1 MLNKKLYGGGVQN
14 NSKIQSE
21 LISSPE
27 LRPLLIFSDD
37 VSKLSDENLTF
48 FLYETQTKIQKI
60 YNLFFTISFFLIALA
75 VFIMFQKS
83 TRRKNRLTVRNAIKE
98 AHLDFSREIHD
109 GIAQD
114 LAALK
119 FTLKSGELEKARRFA
134 EHAFNESRYL
144 IEETQINLS
153 GDFIQNIQNLLSSF
167 EVNFSIP
174 AEFLCAS
181 ENVQKIPQKHKQ
193 SLLKILNECLSNVAR
208 HSKATKVKVKIV
220 DLSDGFRFLV
230 SDNGGGNIDSGKH
243 NQQNE
248 RKHFGLENIQER
260 ARQMNGE
267 AQINFANEVGGTTVA
282 ITVKDFVR

>member
-1 MLNKKLYGGGVQN
+1 MVQ
-14 NSKIQSE
+14 
-21 LISSPE
+21 
-27 LRPLLIFSDD
+27 
-37 VSKLSDENLTF
+37 
-48 FLYETQTKIQKI
+48 
-60 YNLFFTISFFLIALA
+60 
-75 VFIMFQKS
+75 
-83 TRRKNRLTVRNAIKE
+83 NAIKD

-119 FTLKSGELEKARRFA
+119 FTLKSGDIEKANHFA

-144 IEETQINLS
+144 IEETQSNLS
-153 GDFIQNIQNLLSSF
+153 GVFIQNIQEMLSSF

-208 HSKATKVKVKIV
+208 HSKATKIKVKIV
-220 DLSDGFRFLV
+220 DLSDGFKFIV
-230 SDNGGGNIDSGKH
+230 SDNGGGNMQRENASSLRGSEQMRAHEAISS
-243 NQQNE
+243 NE
-248 RKHFGLENIQER
+248 RKHFGLENIKTR
-260 ARQMNGE
+260 AKEMNGE